1 MTASICSGYLRCVHF
16 HFTMHIAEKKELLV
30 EERKKKDMKK
40 WNHLL
45 KVLTYFTNYEI
56 TNYLANSL
64 TGGRCTLPSVYS
76 CDEENGKKCEM

>member
-1 MTASICSGYLRCVHF
+1 MY
-16 HFTMHIAEKKELLV
+16 IAKKKLSV
-30 EERKKKDMKK
+30 EERKKNMKK
-40 WNHLL
+40 IWKNEITYL
-45 KVLTYFTNYEI
+45 KYVLTYFTNYEI

>member
-1 MTASICSGYLRCVHF
+1 MCISR
-16 HFTMHIAEKKELLV
+16 
-30 EERKKKDMKK
+30 RKKKKYEKMK
-40 WNHLL
+40 LL